1 MQERYTAAV
10 IGGGVGGKLSAAAL
24 AASDRFELLALAD
37 IRAETRAECVAL
49 YPNIAAYATHHEL
62 FACHAP
68 DVVCVAT
75 YPPTHLPIALDAL
88 ELPLAGLLVE
98 KPLGDTYAAG
108 STIIKQIKQRRLPL
122 AVPHGLLV
130 AAHGREIIERVR
142 SGEIGRLELVEIESN
157 RWDIINAGIHWLNF
171 FVVLTGNEPL
181 ETVIA
186 ACDRSTRTY
195 RDGMQVETLAV
206 TYATTRS
213 GVRVVMQTGDDI
225 SIMRARTECLFRII
239 GDAGAIE
246 FYGWESAYRLLNA
259 RHPNG
264 ERFEPPRNAR
274 TGHQVHLEQ
283 LAEQIDS
290 GIPDYRVAESSLA
303 ALELCEAA
311 YVSAEHGCLV
321 RLPLPQFSPPPPS
334 DWRPGQPYGGSG
346 GGRDGRKLP

>member
-1 MQERYTAAV
+1 MHERYTAAV

-24 AASDRFELLALAD
+24 AASDRFELVGLAD
-37 IRAETRAECVAL
+37 LRTEARAECATL
-49 YPNIAAYATHHEL
+49 YPGIATYATHQEL
-62 FACHAP
+62 FARHAA
-68 DVVCVAT
+68 DIVCVAT

-88 ELPLAGLLVE
+88 GLPLAGLLVE

-108 STIIKQIKQRRLPL
+108 SAIVEQVKRRGLPL

-130 AAHGREIIERVR
+130 ARHGREIIERVR
-142 SGEIGRLELVEIESN
+142 GGEIGRLELVEIEST

-171 FVVLTGNEPL
+171 FVALTDNEPC
-181 ETVIA
+181 ESVIA

-213 GVRVVMQTGDDI
+213 GVRVVMQTGDDVR
-225 SIMRARTECLFRII
+225 IMRAGAECQFRII
-239 GDAGAIE
+239 GDAGSIE
-246 FYGWESAYRLLNA
+246 FYGWESTYRLVNA
-259 RHPNG
+259 HHPNG

-274 TGHQVHLEQ
+274 TGRQLHLEQ
-283 LAEQIDS
+283 LAEQINRAT
-290 GIPDYRVAESSLA
+290 PDYGVAETSLA

-311 YVSAEHGCLV
+311 YLSAERGCLV
-321 RLPLPQFSPPPPS
+321 RLPLPQFSPPPPN
-334 DWRPGQPYGGSG
+334 DWRPGQPYAGSG

>member
-1 MQERYTAAV
+1 LKERYTAAV

-24 AASDRFELLALAD
+24 AASDRFELVALAD
-37 IRAETRAECVAL
+37 LRAEARAECAAL
-49 YPNIAAYATHHEL
+49 YPSIATYATHQDL
-62 FACHAP
+62 FACHAVN
-68 DVVCVAT
+68 VVCVAT
-75 YPPTHLPIALDAL
+75 YPPTHLPIALDAFG
-88 ELPLAGLLVE
+88 LPLAGLLVE
-98 KPLGDTYAAG
+98 KPLGNTYAAG
-108 STIIKQIKQRRLPL
+108 SAIIEQVKLRGLPL

-130 AAHGREIIERVR
+130 ARHSREIIERVR
-142 SGEIGRLELVEIESN
+142 GGEIGRLELVEIESN

-171 FVVLTGNEPL
+171 CVALTGNEPL
-181 ETVIA
+181 ESVIA

-225 SIMRARTECLFRII
+225 PIMRAKMECLFRII

-246 FYGWESAYRLLNA
+246 FYGWESMYRLLNA

-274 TGHQVHLEQ
+274 TGHQLHLEQ
-283 LAEQIDS
+283 LAEQID
-290 GIPDYRVAESSLA
+290 GGLPDYTVAESSLA

-311 YVSAEHGCLV
+311 YLSAEHGCLV
-321 RLPLPQFSPPPPS
+321 RLPLSQFSPPAPN
-334 DWRPGQPYGGSG
+334 DWRPGQPYAGSG

>member
-1 MQERYTAAV
+1 MQERYRAAV

-24 AASDRFELLALAD
+24 ATSDRFELVALAD
-37 IRAETRAECVAL
+37 LRAEARTECATL
-49 YPNIAAYATHHEL
+49 YPGIATYATHQEL
-62 FACHAP
+62 FARHAT

-88 ELPLAGLLVE
+88 RLPLAGLLVE

-108 STIIKQIKQRRLPL
+108 SAIVEQVKQRPLPL
-122 AVPHGLLV
+122 AVPHGLL
-130 AAHGREIIERVR
+130 AARHGREIIERVR
-142 SGEIGRLELVEIESN
+142 GGEIGRLELVEIESN
-157 RWDIINAGIHWLNF
+157 HWDIINAGIHWLNF
-171 FVVLTGNEPL
+171 FVVLTGNQPL
-181 ETVIA
+181 DSVIA

-206 TYATTRS
+206 TYATTRA

-225 SIMRARTECLFRII
+225 PIMRADAECLFRII

-264 ERFEPPRNAR
+264 ECFEPPRNAR

-283 LAEQIDS
+283 LAEQIE
-290 GIPDYRVAESSLA
+290 GGTPDYSVAESSLA

-311 YVSAEHGCLV
+311 YLSAQHGCLV
-321 RLPLPQFSPPPPS
+321 RLPLSEFRLPPPN